1 MQIRTADIM
10 YPGGSAYCEY
20 IVKQNEN
27 VRCLVNQEVMP
38 SLGLVVWVVVD
49 GHRNDELRRENRDTG
64 ADRDP
69 AEDVDGAAVVAL
81 ELDVSS
87 NPE

>member
-1 MQIRTADIM
+1 
-10 YPGGSAYCEY
+10 
-20 IVKQNEN
+20 
-27 VRCLVNQEVMP
+27 MP